1 MMSKTGKR
9 DHDGMRKDASEPVDL
24 SLARERGQ
32 RRTAVPRDSLKILQ
46 ITDTHLYSDNTG
58 RLLGVDT
65 LESFRAVMQAFVDT
79 GWQPDLVLATGDLVH
94 DATPTGYRQLANIL
108 DSFGVPVY
116 CLPGNHDDPDTMR
129 EQLRGKRV
137 SCPRVV
143 ENKGWRLILLD
154 SVVPGKVGG
163 CLGQVELQHLRETLE
178 TSRLPTLISMH
189 HQPVAVGSAW
199 LDEMGLDDA
208 ATFFDTITAH
218 PEVKGLLWGHVHQQF
233 DEQRNGL
240 RLMGTPSTCVQFEPE
255 SRDFSVDQRQPGF
268 RLLTLMP
275 NGEIL
280 SEVMRIDEMPAGL
293 EVASGGYE

>member
-1 MMSKTGKR
+1 MMSKIGKR
-9 DHDGMRKDASEPVDL
+9 DQFGGPKDPSDPVDL

-58 RLLGVDT
+58 RLLGIDT
-65 LESFRAVMQAFVDT
+65 LESFRAVIEAFVDT
-79 GWQPDLVLATGDLVH
+79 GWPPDLILATGDLVH
-94 DATPTGYRQLANIL
+94 DASATGYHQLADIL
-108 DSFGVPVY
+108 DDFGVPVY

-129 EQLRGKRV
+129 AHLRGKRV
-137 SCPRVV
+137 SCPHMV
-143 ENKGWRLILLD
+143 EYKGWRLILMD

-163 CLGQVELQHLRETLE
+163 QLGPEELQRLRKTLE
-178 TSRLPTLISMH
+178 TSRLPTLISLH

-199 LDEMGLDDA
+199 LDEMGLEDA
-208 ATFFDTITAH
+208 AAFFDTLAGH

-233 DEQRNGL
+233 DDQRNGL

-255 SRDFSVDQRQPGF
+255 SKEFAVDQRQPGF
-268 RLLTLMP
+268 RLLTLTP
-275 NGEIL
+275 DGKVL
-280 SEVMRIDEMPAGL
+280 SEVMRIDEMPDGL